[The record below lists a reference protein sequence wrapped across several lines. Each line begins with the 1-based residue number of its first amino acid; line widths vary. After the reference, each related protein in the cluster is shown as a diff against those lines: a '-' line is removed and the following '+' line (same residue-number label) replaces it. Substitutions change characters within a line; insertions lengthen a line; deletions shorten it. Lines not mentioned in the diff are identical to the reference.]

1 MIFDLVLHALM
12 AWLVF
17 ALSSNPHS
25 VAVTGGV
32 RAYEIA
38 EGDSL
43 TSVGARFGVEPRV
56 LAQDNGLAPNARLR
70 TGDRLIVDFRH
81 IAPAATG
88 DGIVLNVAQRMLFVF
103 ENGEAV
109 RAFPVAVGMPDW
121 PTPRGRFSVLVKEI
135 DPVWDVPVSIQQEM
149 ARKGKPTLTTVPPG
163 PDNPLGNR
171 WLALSARNLGIHG
184 TNQPSSIYR
193 FTTHGCIRLHPD
205 DMLDLFDLV
214 DVGAPVEF
222 TYQPFML
229 ARYGDGTVFLE
240 VHPDPYHQDGSAE
253 AQVRNLLGAAG
264 LEGLADSPAVRQA
277 IAERAGRAVVI
288 SP

>member
-1 MIFDLVLHALM
+1 MVFDSVVPALV
-12 AWLVF
+12 AWLAF
-17 ALSSNPHS
+17 TLCSDPQSA
-25 VAVTGGV
+25 AVTGGV
-32 RAYEIA
+32 RAYQIA
-38 EGDSL
+38 EGD
-43 TSVGARFGVEPRV
+43 TFISVGARFGVEPRV
-56 LAQDNGLAPNARLR
+56 LARDNGLAPDARLR
-70 TGDRLIVDFRH
+70 TGDRLILDFRH
-81 IAPAATG
+81 ISPAAIP

-109 RAFPVAVGMPDW
+109 RAFPVAVGMRDW
-121 PTPRGRFSVLVKEI
+121 PTPRGRFSVLVKES

-149 ARKGKPTLTTVPPG
+149 ARKGKPILTTVPPG

-171 WLALSARNLGIHG
+171 WLALSAPNVGIHG

-205 DMLDLFDLV
+205 DMLELFDLV
-214 DVGAPVEF
+214 DVGASVEI
-222 TYQPFML
+222 TYQPVML

-240 VHPDPYHQDGSAE
+240 VHPDPYRQAGSAE
-253 AQVRNLLGAAG
+253 AQVRNLLRAAG
-264 LEGLADSPAVRQA
+264 LEDLADSPPVRQA